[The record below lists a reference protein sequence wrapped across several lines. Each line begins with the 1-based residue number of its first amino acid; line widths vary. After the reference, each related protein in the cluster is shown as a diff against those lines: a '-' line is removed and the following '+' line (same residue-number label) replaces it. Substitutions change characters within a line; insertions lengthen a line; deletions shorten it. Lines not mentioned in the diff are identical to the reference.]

1 MRCDAAEIFIAMADL
16 EQTQRITTDATAR
29 GSLKELALFF
39 LRLGVTAFGGP
50 AAHIAIMEDE
60 LVRRRK
66 WLSRE
71 KFLDLLGASSL
82 IPGPSSSELAIHIG
96 YLRGGW
102 AGLLVGGAC
111 FILPAAVLVG
121 ILAWAYVR
129 YGHLPAVA
137 ALLYGVKP
145 VVIAVILQAL
155 WRLGRT
161 AVKNRFMAVAGAL
174 GLALSLAQV
183 HVLLVLFGTGAIVA
197 GIHALSQSRAGKE
210 KPRGTMAF
218 VSAWRGLRTG
228 FTRIFPWAGAAGVTA
243 VIPGIWPLFL
253 VFLRIGSIVFGSG
266 YVLLAFL
273 RADLVVHRGWVTD
286 GQLIDAVAIGQV
298 TPGPVFTT
306 ATFLGYLLRGPAG
319 ALAATVGIFL
329 PAFILV
335 AASGP
340 LIPLLRRS
348 ATAGAFLD
356 GVNVASLALMAAV
369 SYQLAR
375 STIVDW
381 LAAILAMASLVLL
394 LRFRINS
401 AWLVLGGAAIGIAAR
416 LARGG

>member
-1 MRCDAAEIFIAMADL
+1 M
-16 EQTQRITTDATAR
+16 TDIVQSQAGSPDPPQR
-29 GSLKELALFF
+29 GSIRELGLFF

-96 YLRGGW
+96 YLRAGW
-102 AGLLVGGAC
+102 AGLILGGVC

-121 ILAWAYVR
+121 IIAGAYVR
-129 YGHLPAVA
+129 FGHLPAVA

-155 WRLGRT
+155 WGLGRT
-161 AVKNRFMAVAGAL
+161 AVKSWALAVVGIVCVALSIAQVNILLILFGAGASYA
-174 GLALSLAQV
+174 GIDALSRHRIENRKAR
-183 HVLLVLFGTGAIVA
+183 G
-197 GIHALSQSRAGKE
+197 GIILI
-210 KPRGTMAF
+210 T
-218 VSAWRGLRTG
+218 AWRGARAGLARV
-228 FTRIFPWAGAAGVTA
+228 FPWAGATGMVA
-243 VIPGIWPLFL
+243 VIPGMWPLFL
-253 VFLRIGSIVFGSG
+253 VFLRIGSVVFGSG

-286 GQLIDAVAIGQV
+286 AQLVDAVAIGQV

-306 ATFLGYLLRGPAG
+306 ATFLGYLLRGPVG
-319 ALAATVGIFL
+319 AVAATIGIFL

-335 AASGP
+335 AISGP
-340 LIPLLRRS
+340 LVPLLRRS
-348 ATAGAFLD
+348 VTAGTFLD

-369 SYQLAR
+369 SYQLGR
-375 STIVDW
+375 SALVDW
-381 LAAILAMASLVLL
+381 LTVSLAVASAVLL

-401 AWLVLGGAAIGIAAR
+401 AWLVLGGAMIGIAAR
-416 LARGG
+416 LVGTG